1 MGSQSGMLADL
12 ILRMCA
18 NLFLRYYSDVD
29 TSYGVYTISIDGSN
43 PEQLTGRNNKGHLT
57 QQMLWSK
64 TDLTP
69 GRHTFTLKQYDTGG
83 TYTCLDFFRSV
94 TSEVTE

>member
-1 MGSQSGMLADL
+1 M
-12 ILRMCA
+12 RT

-29 TSYGVYTISIDGSN
+29 TDYGFYTISIDGSN
-43 PEQLTGRNNKGHLT
+43 PEQLNGRNDGGHLT

-64 TDLTP
+64 TNLTP
-69 GRHTFTLKQYDTGG
+69 GRHTFTLRQYDIAGK
-83 TYTCLDFFRSV
+83 YTCLDFFRSV

>member
-1 MGSQSGMLADL
+1 M
-12 ILRMCA
+12 RA
-18 NLFLRYYSDVD
+18 NLFPRYYSDVD
-29 TSYGVYTISIDGSN
+29 TNYAVYTISIDGSN
-43 PEQLTGRNNKGHLT
+43 PEQVNGRNKGHLT

-69 GRHTFTLKQYDTGG
+69 GRHTFTLRHLTQYDIGG

-94 TSEVTE
+94 ISEVTE